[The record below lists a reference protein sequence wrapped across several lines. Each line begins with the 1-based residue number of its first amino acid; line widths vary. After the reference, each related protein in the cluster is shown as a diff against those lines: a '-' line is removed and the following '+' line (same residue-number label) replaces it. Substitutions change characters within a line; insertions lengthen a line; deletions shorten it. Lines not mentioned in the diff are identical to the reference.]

1 MERALRR
8 MRKKRRNNPVNK
20 KQIIIS
26 LVICLAVALFA
37 AVFIHMEQ
45 TKQKS
50 MQITA
55 GNTHNVGNSYR
66 NIVYKGQEYQYNNRI
81 TNILYAGVDSTG
93 KLEAS
98 SQYGN
103 KARADSIAL
112 VVMDEKNRRM
122 TILSINRDTMTDIR
136 RYTMNGNDKGL
147 YTTHIGYAY
156 SYGDGGKVSCES
168 LCEAVSLLLGDIPVK
183 RYVVTNQDSMPYIN
197 ELAGGITLTVP
208 NNDLQEKYPE
218 MAEGAQVTLD
228 DSNIKDFLQYRN
240 TEESFSNEGRMQRQK
255 AYLTAYVEKMQSMDE
270 NDLEKAWDSLD
281 VMDDYIQTSV
291 TRNQYLGLVK
301 TLKKAEFTEDSI
313 EQLPGTDQEG
323 DLHDEFHVDEDALR
337 ELIIRLFYENIRKT
351 SLDEFPQFWNVLNG
365 TMSLVGTRP
374 ILQDELQ
381 KYELHHRARIAIKPG
396 ITGMWQVSGRSDI
409 TDFEEVV
416 RLDTEY
422 ISNWNFGLDI
432 KILFKTV
439 MTVLKR
445 EGSV

>member
-1 MERALRR
+1 

-255 AYLTAYVEKMQSMDE
+255 AYLTAGNIV
-270 NDLEKAWDSLD
+270 
-281 VMDDYIQTSV
+281 
-291 TRNQYLGLVK
+291 
-301 TLKKAEFTEDSI
+301 
-313 EQLPGTDQEG
+313 
-323 DLHDEFHVDEDALR
+323 H
-337 ELIIRLFYENIRKT
+337 LF
-351 SLDEFPQFWNVLNG
+351 
-365 TMSLVGTRP
+365 
-374 ILQDELQ
+374 
-381 KYELHHRARIAIKPG
+381 
-396 ITGMWQVSGRSDI
+396 
-409 TDFEEVV
+409 
-416 RLDTEY
+416 
-422 ISNWNFGLDI
+422 
-432 KILFKTV
+432 
-439 MTVLKR
+439 
-445 EGSV
+445 

>member
-168 LCEAVSLLLGDIPVK
+168 L
-183 RYVVTNQDSMPYIN
+183 
-197 ELAGGITLTVP
+197 
-208 NNDLQEKYPE
+208 
-218 MAEGAQVTLD
+218 
-228 DSNIKDFLQYRN
+228 
-240 TEESFSNEGRMQRQK
+240 
-255 AYLTAYVEKMQSMDE
+255 
-270 NDLEKAWDSLD
+270 
-281 VMDDYIQTSV
+281 
-291 TRNQYLGLVK
+291 
-301 TLKKAEFTEDSI
+301 
-313 EQLPGTDQEG
+313 
-323 DLHDEFHVDEDALR
+323 
-337 ELIIRLFYENIRKT
+337 
-351 SLDEFPQFWNVLNG
+351 
-365 TMSLVGTRP
+365 
-374 ILQDELQ
+374 
-381 KYELHHRARIAIKPG
+381 
-396 ITGMWQVSGRSDI
+396 
-409 TDFEEVV
+409 
-416 RLDTEY
+416 
-422 ISNWNFGLDI
+422 
-432 KILFKTV
+432 
-439 MTVLKR
+439 
-445 EGSV
+445 

>member
-1 MERALRR
+1 MAMDMATVMVTAMATDTAMERALRR

-228 DSNIKDFLQYRN
+228 DSDIKDFLQYRN

-301 TLKKAEFTEDSI
+301 TLKKAEFAEDSI

-323 DLHDEFHVDEDALR
+323 DLHDEFHVDEDALQ
-337 ELIIRLFYENIRKT
+337 ELIIRLFYEK
-351 SLDEFPQFWNVLNG
+351 V
-365 TMSLVGTRP
+365 
-374 ILQDELQ
+374 
-381 KYELHHRARIAIKPG
+381 
-396 ITGMWQVSGRSDI
+396 
-409 TDFEEVV
+409 
-416 RLDTEY
+416 
-422 ISNWNFGLDI
+422 
-432 KILFKTV
+432 
-439 MTVLKR
+439 
-445 EGSV
+445 

>member
-1 MERALRR
+1 

-168 LCEAVSLLLGDIPVK
+168 LTAS
-183 RYVVTNQDSMPYIN
+183 TYIG

-337 ELIIRLFYENIRKT
+337 ELIIRLFYEK
-351 SLDEFPQFWNVLNG
+351 V
-365 TMSLVGTRP
+365 
-374 ILQDELQ
+374 
-381 KYELHHRARIAIKPG
+381 
-396 ITGMWQVSGRSDI
+396 
-409 TDFEEVV
+409 
-416 RLDTEY
+416 
-422 ISNWNFGLDI
+422 
-432 KILFKTV
+432 
-439 MTVLKR
+439 
-445 EGSV
+445 

>member
-1 MERALRR
+1 MATDTAMERALRR

-228 DSNIKDFLQYRN
+228 DSNIKDFLQYRD
-240 TEESFSNEGRMQRQK
+240 TEESFSNEGRIQRQK

-270 NDLEKAWDSLD
+270 NDLEKAWDSLE

-301 TLKKAEFTEDSI
+301 SLKKAEFTEDSI

-323 DLHDEFHVDEDALR
+323 DLHDEFHVDEEALQ
-337 ELIIRLFYENIRKT
+337 ELVIRLFYEK
-351 SLDEFPQFWNVLNG
+351 V
-365 TMSLVGTRP
+365 
-374 ILQDELQ
+374 
-381 KYELHHRARIAIKPG
+381 
-396 ITGMWQVSGRSDI
+396 
-409 TDFEEVV
+409 
-416 RLDTEY
+416 
-422 ISNWNFGLDI
+422 
-432 KILFKTV
+432 
-439 MTVLKR
+439 
-445 EGSV
+445 

>member
-1 MERALRR
+1 
-8 MRKKRRNNPVNK
+8 MRKKRRNNPVNVNK

-37 AVFIHMEQ
+37 AFFIHMEQ

-156 SYGDGGKVSCES
+156 SYGDGGKISCES

-218 MAEGAQVTLD
+218 MVQGAQVTLD

-270 NDLEKAWDSLD
+270 NDLEKSWDSLD

-301 TLKKAEFTEDSI
+301 TLKKAEFAEDSI

-323 DLHDEFHVDEDALR
+323 DLHDEFHVDEDALQ
-337 ELIIRLFYENIRKT
+337 ELIIRLFYEK
-351 SLDEFPQFWNVLNG
+351 V
-365 TMSLVGTRP
+365 
-374 ILQDELQ
+374 
-381 KYELHHRARIAIKPG
+381 
-396 ITGMWQVSGRSDI
+396 
-409 TDFEEVV
+409 
-416 RLDTEY
+416 
-422 ISNWNFGLDI
+422 
-432 KILFKTV
+432 
-439 MTVLKR
+439 
-445 EGSV
+445 